1 MPWPVKRLPPSAQSS
16 TATLGCAVL
25 RTACMSAQLSDNL
38 ENRTAK
44 SGCVTPGNDPTP
56 AVHLNTPAV
65 SCVGLFR
72 PREGAPG

>member
-1 MPWPVKRLPPSAQSS
+1 
-16 TATLGCAVL
+16 
-25 RTACMSAQLSDNL
+25 MSAQLSDNL

-72 PREGAPG
+72 PREGAPGWLGRLTVVSETSRFGGGSS